1 MKKIIIFD
9 TTLRDGEQSPGASL
23 DVNSKIEIAR
33 QLARLGVDVIEAGF
47 PIASKGDFNA
57 VYKVA
62 GAIKGASICGL
73 ARAIKSDIEACAG
86 AVKPAKRPR
95 IHVFLATSKIHM
107 QYKLKKAESEILK
120 LAVWAVEYSRK
131 FCDDVEFSPED
142 ASRSDRDFLCKVV
155 ESVIKAGAKTVNIPD
170 TVGYAMPA
178 EFGSLIK
185 TIKNKVPN
193 INKTVI
199 SVHCHND
206 LGMGVSN
213 SLSAVQNGAEQ
224 VECTINGIGERAGN
238 ASLEEIVMAIDTRKD
253 IFGVTTSINKKE
265 LYKTSRLV
273 SKLTRIVVQPNKAIV
288 GRNAFAHE
296 AGIHQDGVLKKRS
309 TYEIIKP
316 EDVGFGGTRLV
327 LGKHSGRHAFNDRLV
342 KLGFELDE
350 KGLARAFERFKSLAD
365 KKKEIFDEDLLSI
378 VEDGIVSIP
387 ETYRLE
393 DLSIASGNKITPK
406 AAIGLAKGA
415 KLLKRSSFGDGPV
428 DACYKAI
435 DAITGLKCRLLD
447 YSLKSIT
454 GGKDA
459 LGEVTVRIKS
469 NKDEV
474 SGRGTSTDIIEASA
488 KAYVNAVNRLIFN
501 RLPKISPKPAKL
513 KL

>member
-23 DVNSKIEIAR
+23 DVNAKIEIAR
-33 QLARLGVDVIEAGF
+33 QLVRLGVDVIEAGF

-57 VYKVA
+57 VHKVA
-62 GAIKGASICGL
+62 GAVKGASICGL
-73 ARAIKSDIEACAG
+73 ARSIKTDIEACAK
-86 AVKPAKRPR
+86 AVKPAKNPR

-107 QYKLKKAESEILK
+107 QYKLKKAESEILR
-120 LAVWAVEYSRK
+120 LAVWAVEYARK

-170 TVGYAMPA
+170 TVGYATPI

-185 TIKNKVPN
+185 TIKTKVPN
-193 INKTVI
+193 IDKAII

-206 LGMGVSN
+206 LGLGVSN

-238 ASLEEIVMAIDTRKD
+238 AALEEIVMAINTRKD
-253 IFGVTTSINKKE
+253 IFNCYTNINTKG
-265 LYKTSRLV
+265 LCRASRLV
-273 SKLTRIVVQPNKAIV
+273 SKLTGIVVQPNKAIV
-288 GRNAFAHE
+288 GQNAFSHE

-316 EDVGFGGTRLV
+316 EDVGFGGTKLV
-327 LGKHSGRHAFNDRLV
+327 LGKHSGRHAFNDRLT

-350 KGLARAFERFKSLAD
+350 KELARAFERFKSLAD
-365 KKKEIFDEDLLSI
+365 KKKEVFDEDLLSI

-387 ETYRLE
+387 EAYRLE
-393 DLSIASGNKITPK
+393 DLSITSGNKITPK
-406 AAIGLAKGA
+406 AVIGLKKGA
-415 KLLKRSSFGDGPV
+415 KLIKKSSSGDGPV

-435 DAITGLKCRLLD
+435 DAVTGLKCKLLD

-469 NKDEV
+469 NKDEIV
-474 SGRGTSTDIIEASA
+474 GRGTSTDIIEASA
-488 KAYVNAVNRLIFN
+488 KAYVNAVNRLIFTRSRKTN
-501 RLPKISPKPAKL
+501 SEPAKL